1 MATMYFSKTH
11 GVYSIDHYDVTDHG
25 DIPETEEPQDVNEHR
40 TIYQPTQGGAMTMEF
55 GYFPKSVKDGD

>member
-1 MATMYFSKTH
+1 MYFSKQH

-25 DIPETEEPQDVNEHR
+25 DIPETVEPKVDAER
-40 TIYQPTQGGAMTMEF
+40 TIYQPASGGAMTVEF